1 MWWKPSVHL
10 DDLNDLLG
18 LSLESEDYDSIGGFV
33 IGMLDHLPAEGEEV
47 CWQNLR
53 LVVDQVEGNR
63 IEKVHLYLLK
73 QPEEVKPEEED
84 KEG

>member
-1 MWWKPSVHL
+1 MK
-10 DDLNDLLG
+10 
-18 LSLESEDYDSIGGFV
+18 EYRTIR
-33 IGMLDHLPAEGEEV
+33 EV
-47 CWQNLR
+47 NGPLM
-53 LVVDQVEGNR
+53 VVDQVEGNR